1 MSHTN
6 SYMQTRSRPLAPAPG
21 PAPAPAPTPPSSVRN
36 GSQSHSQRHAS
47 RPRAAERY
55 ASMESTTGTSPQA
68 PRLEAHQ
75 LPPLQDGIS
84 LPSSLLPLPTS
95 NTQSAPQPMDYV
107 ADSSVDSPLMLSQ
120 SGGVNDRG
128 NETNET
134 QNNSQMSQEHELWDG
149 LARLQPTFR
158 GISAKT
164 IETYAL
170 LLPKLEALT
179 ELCLDGRL
187 ALDQVSLTTIKTI
200 RSLKLVSVGK
210 LDGFTEFMAAFPC
223 LVQFSFES
231 RSTVLLPLDRTIWLE
246 LRFLRLIGVWVTKE
260 AISHVIATTESHKVT
275 WEFEAVTLANSTWGS
290 FWAAMHQ
297 DGHQITFTNN
307 NEVVTYK

>member
-36 GSQSHSQRHAS
+36 GSQSHPQRHAS
-47 RPRAAERY
+47 RPRAADRY

-107 ADSSVDSPLMLSQ
+107 ADSPVDSPLMLSQ

-149 LARLQPTFR
+149 LARLQ
-158 GISAKT
+158 SAQLHNR
-164 IETYAL
+164 EMV
-170 LLPKLEALT
+170 
-179 ELCLDGRL
+179 G
-187 ALDQVSLTTIKTI
+187 SLTYKTNQNT
-200 RSLKLVSVGK
+200 RTTVR
-210 LDGFTEFMAAFPC
+210 LDY
-223 LVQFSFES
+223 
-231 RSTVLLPLDRTIWLE
+231 RLDRLE
-246 LRFLRLIGVWVTKE
+246 QEVREMRR
-260 AISHVIATTESHKVT
+260 
-275 WEFEAVTLANSTWGS
+275 NSRR
-290 FWAAMHQ
+290 
-297 DGHQITFTNN
+297 
-307 NEVVTYK
+307 